1 MNIFFVVNKGLLLL
15 FILSMMVGAIDYFR
29 GNRWKL
35 GERFIAGFQTFVP
48 LLLTMA
54 GILALTPLLS
64 RLLAPVIAPLYL
76 WIGADPCMF
85 AGTVLANDMGAFSL
99 AHALCHSP
107 EAGDFSGMLIGS
119 ILGVNIVFTLPAAL
133 KMVEPDDRKYM
144 FRGLL
149 FGFITLPIGGFF
161 GGIAAG
167 WPAGFLLMQLIPVGM
182 ISLASAL
189 LLLLIPNRLT
199 AWLTCFGRVIEVI
212 ALTGVVLSIAVELT
226 GIGSFG
232 TLDPIKNGITVVGS
246 IVIVLPGAYIFLEL
260 LSRMCRPFFKKI
272 GGLLHINEVA
282 ILGLFASLANSIPTF
297 MMIKKM
303 DPQGKT
309 INFAFLTAGAFAL
322 GDHLAFCNAVAP
334 KLVGPLLVTK
344 LTAAISAVG
353 LVLVFELYHKSK
365 RN

>member
-1 MNIFFVVNKGLLLL
+1 MNSSFLVSRGLLLL
-15 FILSMMVGAIDYFR
+15 FTLSMMVGAIDYFR

-35 GERFIAGFQTFVP
+35 GERFIAGFQAFVP

-54 GILALTPLLS
+54 GILALTPLLG

-85 AGTVLANDMGAFSL
+85 AGTVLANDMGAFQL
-99 AHALCHSP
+99 AHTLCRSP

-133 KMVEPDDRKYM
+133 KMIEPDDREYL

-149 FGFITLPIGGFF
+149 WGFITLPVGGFC

-167 WPAGFLLMQLIPVGM
+167 LPVGFLLLQLIPVALV
-182 ISLASAL
+182 SLVSAL

-199 AWLTCFGRVIEVI
+199 AWLTWFGRGIEAI
-212 ALTGVVLSIAVELT
+212 ALTGVVLAIAVELT
-226 GIGSFG
+226 GIGNFG
-232 TLDPIKNGITVVGS
+232 MLDSIQNGIAVVGS

-297 MMIKKM
+297 VLIKEM
-303 DPQGKT
+303 DPRGKT
-309 INFAFLTAGAFAL
+309 VNFAFLTAGAFAL
-322 GDHLAFCNAVAP
+322 GDHLAFCSAVTP

-344 LTAAISAVG
+344 LTAAISAAV
-353 LVLVFELYHKSK
+353 LVLAFDLCK
-365 RN
+365 RPA